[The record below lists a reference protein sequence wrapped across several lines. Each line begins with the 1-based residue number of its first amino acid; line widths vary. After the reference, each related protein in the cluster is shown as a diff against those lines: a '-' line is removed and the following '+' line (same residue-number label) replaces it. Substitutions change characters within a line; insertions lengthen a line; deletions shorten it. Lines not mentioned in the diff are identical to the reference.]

1 MCNLYA
7 NTMPSDAMRQLFAV
21 TIENDRLGN
30 AEPLPA
36 IFPKGT
42 APIVAL
48 DADGTR
54 MLWNSHWGF
63 VLPQVS
69 KKTGKPIQPKAVN
82 NARDDKLRS
91 SSFWRASFNERRC
104 LVPATSFCETKG
116 RNPATYVWFG
126 VKGEI
131 ARPPFAFAGVWR
143 NFSGNYGGESRE
155 LITSSIITTTP
166 NALVRNT
173 HPDRM
178 PAILHADDY
187 DAWLTGRPDEA
198 FALIRPF
205 SADQMIIHQSG
216 EGLKFDSGG
225 M

>member
-1 MCNLYA
+1 
-7 NTMPSDAMRQLFAV
+7 
-21 TIENDRLGN
+21 
-30 AEPLPA
+30 PLSA

-48 DADGTR
+48 NAEGKR
-54 MLWNSHWGF
+54 ALWNTHWGF
-63 VLPQVS
+63 VLPQLS

-198 FALIRPF
+198 
-205 SADQMIIHQSG
+205 
-216 EGLKFDSGG
+216 
-225 M
+225 

>member
-7 NTMPSDAMRQLFAV
+7 NTMPPDAMQQLFSV
-21 TIENDRLGN
+21 NTENDHLGN

-48 DADGTR
+48 DPDGTR
-54 MLWNSHWGF
+54 WLRNSHWGF

-69 KKTGKPIQPKAVN
+69 KRTGKPIQPKAVN
-82 NARDDKLRS
+82 NARDDKLRTS
-91 SSFWRASFNERRC
+91 PFWRESFNERRC

-126 VKGEI
+126 LKGEA
-131 ARPPFAFAGVWR
+131 ARPPFAFAGIWR
-143 NFSGNYGGESRE
+143 RFCGNYGGESRD

-166 NALVRNT
+166 NALVQDT

-178 PAILHADDY
+178 PAILHANDY
-187 DAWLTGRPDEA
+187 EEWLSGSPDAA
-198 FALIRPF
+198 FALICPF
-205 SADQMIIHQSG
+205 PAEKMIIHQKG
-216 EGLKFDSGG
+216 EGLQSDRGG